1 MSVVIG
7 VCSTNFCLFA
17 ADTRRVTARGD
28 SLVFD
33 NDSTQKIFKIN
44 QNVLFGATGLF
55 GASEALL
62 DPLAMFPSPD
72 MITVSNAQNATSD
85 YTRHCLSKLSVRN
98 YLIGGKEDSGEF
110 SIRYLHYNGENRNI
124 DIQVFKP
131 TPPYAYAFVCAL
143 PADLNAESI
152 QYQNLVGQLINRC
165 TTIPTLVEGLA
176 QIIRDISD
184 RDSSVGKE
192 VVALLVT

>member
-1 MSVVIG
+1 MSAVIG

-17 ADTRRVTARGD
+17 ADTRMVSERGD

-33 NDSTQKIFKIN
+33 NDSTEKIFKLN
-44 QNVLFGATGLF
+44 QNVLYGATGLF
-55 GASEALL
+55 SASEKLL
-62 DPLAMFPSPD
+62 DPLAIFPAPD
-72 MITVSNAQNATSD
+72 VVTISNAQNATLD
-85 YTRHCLSKLSVRN
+85 YMRHHISKLSVRN

-110 SIRYLHYNGENRNI
+110 SIRYLHYNKETRNI

-131 TPPYAYAFVCAL
+131 TPSYAYAFVCAL
-143 PADLNAESI
+143 PASLNAESM

-165 TTIPTLVEGLA
+165 TSITTLVEGLA

-184 RDSSVGKE
+184 KDVSVGKE
-192 VVALLVT
+192 VIALLVT